1 MSQENVDVAQRFHN
15 HFDLTGEPLW
25 EVVDGEIEIYDHDI
39 PDAGTYRGLDGY
51 IRWLTNWGETFD
63 GYAMDLERLVDAGD
77 QVVSL
82 FVMRAT
88 GRGSGA
94 TVERKD
100 AMISTFR
107 DGKITRVEYYNDQ
120 RQALE
125 AVGLSE

>member
-1 MSQENVDVAQRFHN
+1 MSQENVEVARRFHE
-15 HFDLTGEPLW
+15 HFDMTGEPLW
-25 EVVDGEIEIYDHDI
+25 EVIDREIEVYDHDI
-39 PDAGTYRGLDGY
+39 PDAGSYRGLDGY

-63 GYAMDLERLVDAGD
+63 GFAMDLQRLVDAGD

-94 TVERKD
+94 AVERKD

-107 DGKITRVEYYNDQ
+107 SGKVTRVEYFNDQ
-120 RQALE
+120 SQALE
-125 AVGLSE
+125 AAGLSE

>member
-1 MSQENVDVAQRFHN
+1 MSQENVEVARRFHE
-15 HFDLTGEPLW
+15 HFDRTGEPLW
-25 EVVDGEIEIYDHDI
+25 EVVDTEIEIYDHDI
-39 PDAGTYRGLDGY
+39 PDAETYRGLDGY
-51 IRWLTNWGETFD
+51 IRWLTNWGDTFD

-88 GRGSGA
+88 GRGSGV

-107 DGKITRVEYYNDQ
+107 DGKITRVEYFNDQ
-120 RQALE
+120 SQALQ
-125 AVGLSE
+125 AMGLTE